1 MSAPV
6 GDRRVTH
13 VLNSTAVGGA
23 ETLVLRLATRLQD
36 LGWEPTVVTLRGEGP
51 LSEAFRAAGIAV
63 TDLAVPESDGL
74 LALRRA
80 MRRWLDA
87 TRPPLVHTH
96 NVSPL
101 VATALAMRRGH
112 RTRFVHTKHGR
123 ARSRTWRGRLVT
135 RWAARRPDA
144 IIAVSRDAMQRAIER
159 EGFPA
164 ARVHLVYNGIDTS
177 PVAVR
182 SGPWGTRLVTVARLE
197 PIKSLDVMLHAV
209 ARLRTAGHEA
219 TLTVIGDGTERPALE
234 HLAQALGL
242 ATAVTF
248 TGWSSDVGRHL
259 TEADLFVMSSRSEG
273 LSLTLL
279 EAMAA
284 GLPIVATAVGGNPEV
299 IEHGRTGLLVP
310 HGDPTA
316 LATAIG
322 EILGDPARAAAMG
335 TAGRQRVMARF
346 SLDAMVEAHLRL
358 YRDE

>member
-1 MSAPV
+1 MSTPV
-6 GDRRVTH
+6 GDRRVVH

-36 LGWEPTVVTLRGEGP
+36 LGWTVSVVTLRGEGP
-51 LSEAFRAAGIAV
+51 LSEAFGAAGIPM
-63 TDLAVPESDGL
+63 TDLAVPESGGL

-80 MRRWLDA
+80 MRRWLDEA
-87 TRPPLVHTH
+87 QPPLVHTH

-101 VATALAMRRGH
+101 VATALALRARH

-144 IIAVSRDAMQRAIER
+144 IIAVSRDAMQRAVER
-159 EGFPA
+159 EGFPP
-164 ARVHLVYNGIDTS
+164 ARVGLVYNGIDTS
-177 PVAVR
+177 QVAVR
-182 SGPWGTRLVTVARLE
+182 SGSWGTRLVTVARLE
-197 PIKSLDVMLHAV
+197 PVKSLDVLLRAV
-209 ARLRTAGHEA
+209 ALVRTAGHDA
-219 TLTVIGDGTERPALE
+219 ALTVIGDGTERPALE
-234 HLAQALGL
+234 RLTRELGL
-242 ATAVTF
+242 ETAVTF
-248 TGWSSDVGRHL
+248 TGWSRDVGRHL
-259 TEADLFVMSSRSEG
+259 AGADLFVMSSRSEG

-299 IEHGRTGLLVP
+299 VEHGRTGLLVP
-310 HGDPTA
+310 HGDPAA

-322 EILGDPARAAAMG
+322 EVLGDPERAAAMG
-335 TAGRQRVMARF
+335 RAGRERVMARF

-358 YRDE
+358 YRDD